1 MVIVGSVFIVVVC
14 LVLILIFSLVVDVA
28 DLRAIGAGALAS
40 IAVDGGLGRGGAVFG
55 VVYLSAQPVHAHA
68 LLRGHLVGAHLQ
80 RDGGVVQRLDSHFLV
95 KNIPPGAG
103 GQHASLKEKK
113 RVNKVKTEV

>member
-1 MVIVGSVFIVVVC
+1 MVIVGSVFLVVVC
-14 LVLILIFSLVVDVA
+14 LVLILIFSLVFSLVVAVA
-28 DLRAIGAGALAS
+28 DLRAVGAGAQAA
-40 IAVDGGLGRGGAVFG
+40 IAVDGGFGGGGTVFG

-80 RDGGVVQRLDSHFLV
+80 RDGGVVMWLDSHFLV

-103 GQHASLKEKK
+103 GQHASLRKK
-113 RVNKVKTEV
+113 KG